1 MISMFVSDNRMSQW
15 QLSKKAKRNRADQ
28 VMQSY
33 KEMDELKEAG
43 ELDHIE
49 IPKSPLHEALER
61 VSYNKY
67 DFLGI
72 INEMGTMKSYR
83 PEQLDQ
89 MSRKSNIFG
98 PNDMSRTF
106 GDVNPLNYTG
116 NFSYSGHN
124 SQELGQ

>member
-1 MISMFVSDNRMSQW
+1 
-15 QLSKKAKRNRADQ
+15 
-28 VMQSY
+28 
-33 KEMDELKEAG
+33 MDELKEAG

-83 PEQLDQ
+83 PE
-89 MSRKSNIFG
+89 
-98 PNDMSRTF
+98 
-106 GDVNPLNYTG
+106 
-116 NFSYSGHN
+116 
-124 SQELGQ
+124 